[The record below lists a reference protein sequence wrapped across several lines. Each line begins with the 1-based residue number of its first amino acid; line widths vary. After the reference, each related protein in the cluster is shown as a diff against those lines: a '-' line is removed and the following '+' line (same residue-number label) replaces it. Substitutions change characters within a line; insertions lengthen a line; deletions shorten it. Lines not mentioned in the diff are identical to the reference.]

1 MSVSWRDM
9 SDPSTLHELQR
20 WMEGREDE
28 HVEFKAATKSYDFDD
43 LLRYCVALANEGGG
57 VLVLGVSD
65 KRPRHVVGSRAC
77 TDLGAKLKQIL
88 DTLHFRIDAEEVPHP
103 DGRVVVFR
111 VPSRPVGTP
120 RDLRGQYWMRSGE
133 SLVPMTSDKLRQIFA
148 EAQGP
153 DFSAQICR
161 GAAMSDL
168 APEAI
173 ERFRTL
179 WVRKSGNEELR
190 SLSHERLLAD
200 AELTF
205 DGGITYAALA
215 LMGTRAALGRHL
227 AQAEIIFEY
236 RSSDASIE
244 AQFRHDHREGFF
256 LIDDVLREQINARNE
271 VQTFRDGLF
280 VGSIPTFNEIAVREA
295 LLNAVAHRD
304 YALGGSVFVRQHPR
318 RLNVVSPG
326 GLPNGVTPDN
336 IIERHV
342 PRNRRIAQTFQYC
355 GFVERSGQGIDRMVR
370 TSLEEAKH
378 PPDFEGTDAWQV
390 SVTLHGTVLDERFLA
405 FMQKLKH
412 ESSAGFHLD
421 DLVVLDLV
429 HRDEPVPPKYRDRIN
444 SLRDRGAIETIGRG
458 RGQRVVLARQFY
470 EFVGKPGDYTRRK
483 GLDHETNKHLLLRH
497 ITESAEIGS
506 PMADLQDVLP
516 ALSRGQLRGL
526 LNELRQEGKA
536 EPRGTTR
543 AARWHPLPG
552 SRAAKP
558 SDGG

>member
-1 MSVSWRDM
+1 MERDWSSM
-9 SDPSTLHELQR
+9 VNPSTLQELLR

-28 HVEFKAATKSYDFDD
+28 HVEFKAATNSYGHDD

-57 VLVLGVSD
+57 ALVLGVTD
-65 KRPRHVVGSRAC
+65 KPPRQIVGSRAFA
-77 TDLGAKLKQIL
+77 DLGAKQKQLL
-88 DTLHFRIDAEEVPHP
+88 DTLHIRIDAEEVLHP
-103 DGRVVVFR
+103 AGRVVVFR
-111 VPSRPVGTP
+111 VPSRPLGTP
-120 RDLRGQYWMRSGE
+120 MALQGAYLMRSGE
-133 SLVPMTSDKLRQIFA
+133 NLVPMTPEKLRQIFA

-161 GAAMSDL
+161 GATMSDL

-173 ERFRTL
+173 ERFRSL
-179 WVRKSGNEELR
+179 WLRKSGNEALR
-190 SLSHERLLAD
+190 SFTPERLLAD

-205 DGGITYAALA
+205 DGGVTYAALA
-215 LMGTRAALGRHL
+215 LMGTRTALGRLL

-236 RSSDASIE
+236 RSNDASIE

-256 LIDDVLREQINARNE
+256 LIDDALWEQINARNE

-280 VGSIPTFNEIAVREA
+280 MGSIPTFNEIAVREV

-304 YALGGSVFVRQHPR
+304 YALGGSVFVRQYPR

-326 GLPNGVTPDN
+326 GLPDGVTPDN

-342 PRNRRIAQTFQYC
+342 PRNRRIAEAFQRC

-370 TSLEEAKH
+370 TSLEEAKQ
-378 PPDFEGTDAWQV
+378 PPDFAGTDAWQV
-390 SVTLHGTVLDERFLA
+390 SVTLHGTVQDERFLA

-412 ESSAGFHLD
+412 EGSAGFHLD
-421 DLVVLDLV
+421 DLVVIDLV
-429 HRDEPVPPKYRDRIN
+429 HRDVPVPPKYQERIS

-470 EFVGKPGDYTRRK
+470 ELLGKPGDYTRRK
-483 GLDHETNKHLLLRH
+483 GLDHETNKQLLLRH
-497 ITESAEIGS
+497 ITENAPIGS
-506 PMADLQDVLP
+506 PMADLQGVLP

-526 LNELRQEGKA
+526 LDELRREGKA
-536 EPRGTTR
+536 RSEGKTR
-543 AARWHPLPG
+543 ATRWYPLP
-552 SRAAKP
+552 R
-558 SDGG
+558 